1 MRIKKEQI
9 LLIGILAMAIVL
21 RVWRLDLNPVGLVHD
36 EIHQIVSAKSI
47 ALTGEEAAGTGA
59 GIFNNSPSCDGNCVF
74 GELPSYLLVPFSFLN
89 LPFPW
94 VKLPL
99 ILMSILIVYF
109 GGKLF
114 ENLTSNKKIGL
125 IVSLVIALNP
135 WAINFGRSAYE
146 NLFTFGFYLWSLCL
160 LTQNPI
166 KLKNQIWGIVL
177 GLAASMS
184 YFGAKPIFVPLML
197 IGLLYGY
204 VKEKKSI
211 GKYISLALVSIIL
224 MVGYMFI
231 LKNSFAGLRINETK
245 LMSQEIIDEVNY
257 QRKNSLDIP
266 VVRDIFINKYTVL
279 GKSLLKKY
287 FAVLAPNYL
296 FNEGE
301 MGYDHFMIE
310 GHSFMY
316 LVDLPLVL
324 LGFYYLSRKK
334 GKELLFLIAIILTLP
349 IVPMVSNYAT
359 TYALRCGLLYPVLAG
374 FSGVGIYGLGEISQ
388 KFKYKNILWWGILG
402 IYAASVVNFEV
413 MYWYRNPFEKSAGW
427 VFYERELVKYLE
439 LTKEKFPDKKIMVVS
454 GDPVDVLYEYA
465 LFSRK
470 MNNKDFMVKM
480 NETIRNKEYLIDEIK
495 VSKDCPKLIDK
506 ETVYLFAAAKDCV
519 KEPNTLARIAEVR
532 DAGTRWAI
540 PNEFLCKDI
549 KLERYPYPREIE
561 DFKIEKMERK
571 TFCQK
576 WITQPI

>member
-36 EIHQIVSAKSI
+36 EIYQIVSAKSI

-359 TYALRCGLLYPVLAG
+359 TYALR
-374 FSGVGIYGLGEISQ
+374 
-388 KFKYKNILWWGILG
+388 
-402 IYAASVVNFEV
+402 
-413 MYWYRNPFEKSAGW
+413 
-427 VFYERELVKYLE
+427 
-439 LTKEKFPDKKIMVVS
+439 
-454 GDPVDVLYEYA
+454 
-465 LFSRK
+465 
-470 MNNKDFMVKM
+470 
-480 NETIRNKEYLIDEIK
+480 
-495 VSKDCPKLIDK
+495 
-506 ETVYLFAAAKDCV
+506 
-519 KEPNTLARIAEVR
+519 
-532 DAGTRWAI
+532 
-540 PNEFLCKDI
+540 
-549 KLERYPYPREIE
+549 
-561 DFKIEKMERK
+561 
-571 TFCQK
+571 
-576 WITQPI
+576 